1 MGSGKSVIGE
11 KLSRKLEREFIDMD
25 RVIEERESMKIS
37 EIFAQYGED
46 YFRRKE
52 GELLRE
58 IGGRGNAVVS
68 TGGGIVMAEK
78 NWTILKEGVT
88 IYLKISPEEAWKR
101 LEKVEDRPLLL
112 QKDRKQFICNL
123 LRTRQPYYEKADFTV
138 LNEGRRVEEVIE
150 EIARIIR
157 HAGN

>member
-11 KLSRKLEREFIDMD
+11 KLSRKLGREFIDMD

-37 EIFAQYGED
+37 EIFAQRGED

-52 GELLRE
+52 GELLKE
-58 IGGRGNAVVS
+58 IGGTGNAVVS

-78 NWTILKEGVT
+78 NWEVLKKGIT

-112 QKDRKQFICNL
+112 QKDRKQYIYNL
-123 LRTRQPYYEKADFTV
+123 LKTRQPYYEKADFTV
-138 LNEGRRVEEVIE
+138 LNEGRRVEEVVE
-150 EIARIIR
+150 EIVRMMA
-157 HAGN
+157 